1 MTHPADPT
9 PPDRPARGFG
19 PESDGRFLHEPY
31 DRPTAG
37 WGAAR
42 SVAAILL
49 KGGQPLE
56 DARAILE
63 MNHPERG
70 FDCPGCA
77 WPEDPEAPRLDLCE
91 NGIKHAAWELTS
103 KRVGR
108 EFFAGHSVTEL
119 SGWTDFALED
129 AGRLVEPMRYD
140 AASDRYVP
148 VGWDEAFATIARHLR
163 GLGDPS
169 RASFY
174 TSGRL
179 SNEATFMYGLFARE
193 FGTNNLPDCSNMC
206 HEASGR
212 ALRASIGTGKGTV
225 DLTDLERTDL
235 VVLIG
240 SNAAS
245 NAPRMLASLAKVIRR
260 GGAVVHVNPL
270 VEGAAGRTIVPRE
283 FLDMATFRS
292 TPTSTLALQPRICG
306 DLAVLRGVA
315 KHLFERSVEDP
326 AAIDR
331 AFIARFTSGFD
342 RYRAIVEATPWEEIE
357 RQGGL
362 GRERIRE
369 FGEIYRKAPSAVFA
383 WCLGLTQQEHS
394 VDTIREIANVLL
406 LRGNIG
412 REGAGACPIRGH
424 SNVQGNRT
432 CGVHSRPTEAWL
444 ARFDAANGI
453 RSPRQH
459 GFDTVGTIAA
469 MVRGDVK
476 VFVGMGGNFAMATPD
491 PDATFAGL
499 RSCDLTVHVS
509 TKLNRSH
516 LVHGRE
522 ALILPCLPRSERDL
536 GRNGPQSVSVENS
549 MSIVHLSTGHR
560 DPASPHLRS
569 EASIIAGIA
578 LATLDRS
585 PTPWADWAS
594 DLDLVRDRMAHALEG
609 FEDFNRRVRR
619 PQGFRLRQAARER
632 VFQTPSGTAEFSLAP
647 LPDTLPKAGR
657 LMLGTVRSHDQWNT
671 TIYAN
676 DDRYRGVRNLRT
688 LVFMHEE
695 DLRERGLAAF
705 DLVDIRSFTRDG
717 SVREVRGFRAVPHAI
732 ARGCAMGYMPELN
745 VLCGAKDFSSQ
756 SDQPLMKH
764 IEVEIVASGVKA

>member
-1 MTHPADPT
+1 V
-9 PPDRPARGFG
+9 
-19 PESDGRFLHEPY
+19 S
-31 DRPTAG
+31 
-37 WGAAR
+37 
-42 SVAAILL
+42 AILL
-49 KGGQPLE
+49 KGGQPLT
-56 DARAILE
+56 DAKVLLG

-77 WPEDPEAPRLDLCE
+77 WPEDPEAPHLDLCE
-91 NGIKHAAWELTS
+91 NGIKHATWELTP
-103 KRVGR
+103 KRVDR
-108 EFFAGHSVTEL
+108 DFFARHTVAEL

-140 AASDRYVP
+140 AASDRYLP
-148 VGWDEAFATIARHLR
+148 VTWDEAFSTVARHLR
-163 GLGDPS
+163 GLANPG

-179 SNEATFMYGLFARE
+179 SNEATFMYSLFARE

-225 DLTDLERTDL
+225 ELADLERTDL

-245 NAPRMLASLAKVIRR
+245 NAPRMLASLAKVVQR
-260 GGAVVHVNPL
+260 GGSVVHVNPL
-270 VEGAAGRTIVPRE
+270 LEGASGRTIIPRDV
-283 FLDMATFRS
+283 LAMATFRA
-292 TPTSTLALQPRICG
+292 TPTSTFDLQPRICG
-306 DLAVLRGVA
+306 DLALLRGVA
-315 KHLFERSVEDP
+315 KHLFERSVDDP

-331 AFIARFTSGFD
+331 EFLARFTSGFE
-342 RYRAIVEATPWEEIE
+342 RYRSMVEATPWDELE
-357 RQGGL
+357 RQSGL
-362 GRERIRE
+362 GRDRIRE
-369 FGEIYRKAPSAVFA
+369 FGELYRKAPSAVFS

-394 VDTIREIANVLL
+394 VATIREIVNLLL

-432 CGVHSRPTEAWL
+432 SGVNSRPTEAWL
-444 ARFDAANGI
+444 ERFDAANGI

-459 GFDTVGTIAA
+459 GLDTVGTIAA

-499 RSCDLTVHVS
+499 RSCDLTVQVS

-522 ALILPCLPRSERDL
+522 ALILPCLPRSERDI

-549 MSIVHLSTGHR
+549 MSVVHLSTGR
-560 DPASPHLRS
+560 REPASPKLRS

-578 LATLDRS
+578 LATLES
-585 PTPWADWAS
+585 TPTPWADWAA
-594 DLDLVRDRMAHALEG
+594 DLNLVRDRMARALEG
-609 FEDFNRRVRR
+609 FEDFNRRVRQ
-619 PQGFRLRQAARER
+619 PQGFRLQQAARER
-632 VFQTPSGTAEFSLAP
+632 IFQTPSGTAEFSLEP
-647 LPDTLPKAGR
+647 LPDTLPAAGR

-688 LVFMHEE
+688 LVFMHE
-695 DLRERGLAAF
+695 DDMRERGLAAF
-705 DLVDIRSFTRDG
+705 DLVDIRSFARDG
-717 SVREVRGFRAVPHAI
+717 SVREVRGYRALPHAI

-745 VLCGAKDFSSQ
+745 VLCGSGEFSRQ
-756 SDQPLMKH
+756 SDQPLMKQ
-764 IEVEIVASGVKA
+764 IEVEIVASGVSP

>member
-1 MTHPADPT
+1 
-9 PPDRPARGFG
+9 
-19 PESDGRFLHEPY
+19 
-31 DRPTAG
+31 
-37 WGAAR
+37 
-42 SVAAILL
+42 VAAILL
-49 KGGQPLE
+49 KGGQPLT
-56 DARAILE
+56 DAKVLLG

-77 WPEDPEAPRLDLCE
+77 WPEDPEAPHLDLCE
-91 NGIKHAAWELTS
+91 NGIKHATWELTP
-103 KRVGR
+103 KRVNR
-108 EFFAGHSVTEL
+108 DFFARHTVAEL

-129 AGRLVEPMRYD
+129 AGRLVEPLRYD
-140 AASDRYVP
+140 AACDRYRP
-148 VGWDEAFATIARHLR
+148 VTWDEAFATVARHLR
-163 GLGDPS
+163 GLGHPG
-169 RASFY
+169 RAAFY

-179 SNEATFMYGLFARE
+179 SNEATFMYSLFARE

-225 DLTDLERTDL
+225 ELADLERTDL

-245 NAPRMLASLAKVIRR
+245 NAPRMLASLVKVVRR
-260 GGAVVHVNPL
+260 GGSVVHVNPL
-270 VEGAAGRTIVPRE
+270 LEGASGRTIIPRDV
-283 FLDMATFRS
+283 LAMASFRS
-292 TPTSTLALQPRICG
+292 TPTSTFDLQPRICG
-306 DLAVLRGVA
+306 DLALLRGVA
-315 KHLFERSVEDP
+315 KHLFERSVDEP
-326 AAIDR
+326 AALDGD
-331 AFIARFTSGFD
+331 FLARFTSGFEG
-342 RYRAIVEATPWEEIE
+342 YRSMVEATPWDELES
-357 RQGGL
+357 QSGL

-394 VDTIREIANVLL
+394 VATIRELVNLLL

-412 REGAGACPIRGH
+412 REGAGVCPIRGH

-432 CGVHSRPTEAWL
+432 SGVNSRPTEAWL
-444 ARFDAANGI
+444 DRFDAANGI

-459 GFDTVGTIAA
+459 GLDTVGTIAA
-469 MVRGDVK
+469 MSRGDVK

-499 RSCDLTVHVS
+499 RSCDLTVQVS

-536 GRNGPQSVSVENS
+536 GRSGPQSVSVENS
-549 MSIVHLSTGHR
+549 MSVVHLSTGR
-560 DPASPHLRS
+560 REPASPELRS
-569 EASIIAGIA
+569 EASIIASIA
-578 LATLDRS
+578 LATLES
-585 PTPWADWAS
+585 TPTPWAAWAA
-594 DLDLVRDRMAHALEG
+594 DLDLVRDRMSEALEG
-609 FEDFNRRVRR
+609 FEDFNRRVREPR
-619 PQGFRLRQAARER
+619 GFRLRQAARER
-632 VFQTPSGTAEFSLAP
+632 IFQTPSGTAEFSIEP
-647 LPDTLPKAGR
+647 LPDTLPAAGR
-657 LMLGTVRSHDQWNT
+657 LLLGTVRSHDQWNT

-688 LVFMHEE
+688 LVFMHAD

-705 DLVDIRSFTRDG
+705 DLVDIRSFARDG
-717 SVREVRGFRAVPHAI
+717 SVREVRGYRAVPHSI

-745 VLCGAKDFSSQ
+745 VLCGAGEFSPQ
-756 SDQPLMKH
+756 SNQPLMKQ
-764 IEVEIVASGVKA
+764 IEVDIVASEVTP

>member
-19 PESDGRFLHEPY
+19 PESAGGFSHEPY

-42 SVAAILL
+42 SVAAVLL
-49 KGGQPLE
+49 KGGQPLA
-56 DARAILE
+56 DARAILD

-103 KRVGR
+103 KRVDR
-108 EFFAGHSVTEL
+108 EFFARHTVAEL
-119 SGWTDFALED
+119 SAWTDFALED

-140 AASDRYVP
+140 AASDRYRP
-148 VGWDEAFATIARHLR
+148 VGWDEAFATVARHLR

-245 NAPRMLASLAKVIRR
+245 NAPRMLASLAKVMRR

-270 VEGAAGRTIVPRE
+270 VEGASGRTIVPRE
-283 FLDMATFRS
+283 FLDMALFRS
-292 TPTSTLALQPRICG
+292 TPTSTLTLQPRICG

-315 KHLFERSVEDP
+315 KHLFERVAEDP

-331 AFIARFTSGFD
+331 AFIGRFTSGFD
-342 RYRAIVEATPWEEIE
+342 RYREIVEATPWEEIE

-499 RSCDLTVHVS
+499 RNCDLTVHVS

-560 DPASPHLRS
+560 EPASPHLKS

-578 LATLDRS
+578 LATLDRT

-688 LVFMHEE
+688 LVFLHEE

-717 SVREVRGFRAVPHAI
+717 SVREVRGFRAVPHVI
-732 ARGCAMGYMPELN
+732 CRWLEMWYFLEFIF
-745 VLCGAKDFSSQ
+745 VFWY
-756 SDQPLMKH
+756 
-764 IEVEIVASGVKA
+764 

>member
-9 PPDRPARGFG
+9 PPDQPARGFG
-19 PESDGRFLHEPY
+19 PESDGRFSHEPY

-42 SVAAILL
+42 SVAAVLL
-49 KGGQPLE
+49 KGGQPLA
-56 DARAILE
+56 DARAILA

-103 KRVGR
+103 KRVDR
-108 EFFAGHSVTEL
+108 DFFARHSVTEL
-119 SGWTDFALED
+119 SSWTDFALED

-140 AASDRYVP
+140 AASDRYRP
-148 VGWDEAFATIARHLR
+148 VGWDEAFATVARHLR

-225 DLTDLERTDL
+225 DLADLERTDL

-245 NAPRMLASLAKVIRR
+245 NAPRMLASLAKVMRR

-270 VEGAAGRTIVPRE
+270 VEGASGRTIVPRE

-292 TPTSTLALQPRICG
+292 TPTSTLTLQPRICG

-315 KHLFERSVEDP
+315 KHLFEQSVEDP
-326 AAIDR
+326 TAIDR
-331 AFIARFTSGFD
+331 AFIGRFTSGFD
-342 RYRAIVEATPWEEIE
+342 RYREIVEATPWEEIE

-362 GRERIRE
+362 GRARIRE

-469 MVRGDVK
+469 TVRGDVK

-499 RSCDLTVHVS
+499 RSCDLTVQVS

-560 DPASPHLRS
+560 EPASPNLRS

-578 LATLDRS
+578 LATLDRT
-585 PTPWADWAS
+585 PTPWADWAA

-632 VFQTPSGTAEFSLAP
+632 IFQTPSGTAEFSLAP

-717 SVREVRGFRAVPHAI
+717 SIREARGFRAVPHAI

-745 VLCGAKDFSSQ
+745 VLCGARDFSSQ

-764 IEVEIVASGVKA
+764 IEVEIVASGMRA

>member
-1 MTHPADPT
+1 VPHPADPT

-19 PESDGRFLHEPY
+19 PESDGGFSHEPY
-31 DRPTAG
+31 AGPTAG
-37 WGAAR
+37 WGAVR
-42 SVAAILL
+42 SVAAVLL
-49 KGGQPLE
+49 KGGQPLT
-56 DARAILE
+56 DAKVLLG

-77 WPEDPEAPRLDLCE
+77 WPEDPEAPHLDLCE
-91 NGIKHAAWELTS
+91 NGIKHATWELTP
-103 KRVGR
+103 KRVDR
-108 EFFAGHSVTEL
+108 DFFARHTVAEL

-140 AASDRYVP
+140 AASDRYLP
-148 VGWDEAFATIARHLR
+148 VTWDEAFATVARHLR
-163 GLGDPS
+163 GLGNPG

-179 SNEATFMYGLFARE
+179 SNEATFMYSLFARE

-225 DLTDLERTDL
+225 ELADLERTDL

-245 NAPRMLASLAKVIRR
+245 NAPRMLASLAKVVRR
-260 GGAVVHVNPL
+260 GGSVVHVNPL
-270 VEGAAGRTIVPRE
+270 LEGASGRTIIPRDV
-283 FLDMATFRS
+283 LAMATFRA
-292 TPTSTLALQPRICG
+292 TPTSTFDLQPRICG
-306 DLAVLRGVA
+306 DLALLRGVA

-326 AAIDR
+326 AAIDHD
-331 AFIARFTSGFD
+331 FLARFTSGFK
-342 RYRAIVEATPWEEIE
+342 RYRSMVEATPWDELE
-357 RQGGL
+357 RQSGL

-369 FGEIYRKAPSAVFA
+369 FGEVYRKAPRAVFS

-394 VDTIREIANVLL
+394 VATIREIVNLLL

-412 REGAGACPIRGH
+412 RDGAGACPIRGH

-432 CGVHSRPTEAWL
+432 SGVNSRPTEAWL
-444 ARFDAANGI
+444 ERFDAANGI

-459 GFDTVGTIAA
+459 GLDTVGTIAA

-499 RSCDLTVHVS
+499 RSCDLTVQVS

-522 ALILPCLPRSERDL
+522 ALILPCLPRSERDI

-549 MSIVHLSTGHR
+549 MSVVHLSTGR
-560 DPASPHLRS
+560 REPASPELRS
-569 EASIIAGIA
+569 EAAIIAGIA
-578 LATLDRS
+578 LATLES
-585 PTPWADWAS
+585 TPTPWAEWAA
-594 DLDLVRDRMAHALEG
+594 DLDLVRDRMAQALEG
-609 FEDFNRRVRR
+609 FEDFNHRVRQ

-632 VFQTPSGTAEFSLAP
+632 IFQTPSGTAEFSLEP
-647 LPDTLPKAGR
+647 LPDTLPAAGR

-688 LVFMHEE
+688 LVFMHE
-695 DLRERGLAAF
+695 DDMRERGLAAF
-705 DLVDIRSFTRDG
+705 DLVDVRSFARDG
-717 SVREVRGFRAVPHAI
+717 SVRQVRGYRALPHAI

-745 VLCGAKDFSSQ
+745 VLCGAGEFSRQ
-756 SDQPLMKH
+756 SDQPLMKQ
-764 IEVEIVASGVKA
+764 IEVEIVASGVTP